1 MNPRISKTAA
11 FVATLCLLSAGT
23 AFAQNQNGGPQGGRN
38 GDHDWQKGPP
48 SVEEK
53 LARIS
58 NALGLDDEQSLQ
70 MLELLQNQEQQRAA
84 LYEQTMAL
92 MGEEICAQR
101 SAHEQAVLD
110 ILTTEQAEQFVAIK
124 QSRNERR
131 QARENRRGGG
141 GLDCPE

>member
-23 AFAQNQNGGPQGGRN
+23 AFAQNQKGGPKHDR
-38 GDHDWQKGPP
+38 DWQKGPP

-58 NALGLDDEQSLQ
+58 TALELSDEQSVQ
-70 MLELLQNQEQQRAA
+70 MLELLQAQEQQRAA
-84 LYEQTMAL
+84 MHEQTMAL

-101 SAHEQAVLD
+101 AAHEQAVLD
-110 ILTTEQAEQFVAIK
+110 ILTAEQTEQFLEIK
-124 QSRNERR
+124 AARDERR
-131 QARENRRGGG
+131 QGRENRRGGG
-141 GLDCPE
+141 GLDCSE